1 MARAKKA
8 ETPEF
13 DRDAWEYLTYAP
25 GSTCSAC
32 SRTVKALE
40 PVRRGVVDRTSG
52 APVTVY
58 RHNKCPSAQ
67 AVAA

>member
-1 MARAKKA
+1 MARAKK
-8 ETPEF
+8 EQVPEF

-25 GSTCSAC
+25 GHECSAC
-32 SRTVKALE
+32 HRPIKALE
-40 PVRRGVVDRTSG
+40 PARRGTVERTAG
-52 APVTVY
+52 VPVPTY